1 MRNPNFTTMSCL
13 PILPKTLR
21 KPLVLPILPCSP
33 IFPVR
38 FKTKPTRQTVLKVIT
53 SKVFKEH
60 RYRKGNVNAIK
71 QVLF

>member
-1 MRNPNFTTMSCL
+1 MRNPNFTTMYHL
-13 PILPKTLR
+13 PILPKILR
-21 KPLVLPILPCSP
+21 KPLVFPILPCSP

-38 FKTKPTRQTVLKVIT
+38 FKTKTIRQTLLKVIN

-71 QVLF
+71 